1 MDTFSLLF
9 GGVSLAILIVLFITR
24 KSKEEREDEEC
35 GNNKEI

>member
-35 GNNKEI
+35 NQSDL